1 MSSTTHLG
9 AALRALRLERRAS
22 LVEVAAATDISKSFL
37 SLVENG
43 RSDITIGRL
52 LRLVNYY
59 GAGMADLFP
68 EEEQQDPI
76 IVKRDAQRE
85 VPSPAEG
92 IHVYLLAPNSK
103 RTMNPT
109 LGVIEP
115 GGASAEKASH
125 AGEEFIHMLE
135 GLLEL
140 SFGDA
145 EPVVLEHGDS
155 TYFKAERPHSYRNIG
170 EGVARFITV
179 SSLPNY

>member
-9 AALRALRLERRAS
+9 GALRALRLERRAS
-22 LVEVAAATDISKSFL
+22 LVEVAAATGISKSFL

-68 EEEQQDPI
+68 EEEPQDPI

-92 IHVYLLAPNSK
+92 IHVYLLAPNSE

-115 GGASAEKASH
+115 GGASAEKATH
-125 AGEEFIHMLE
+125 AGEEFLHMLE

-145 EPVVLEHGDS
+145 DSVVLEHGDS
-155 TYFKAERPHSYRNIG
+155 AYFKAERAHSYRNVGQGI
-170 EGVARFITV
+170 ARFITV
-179 SSLPNY
+179 SSLATS